1 MLQHDVNS
9 QIVSRILRIFFSVL
23 LTFGSY
29 MITNVWIWTHQIL
42 QFWSVHYAAYWQF
55 ICVSVNIYVISL
67 ILRIHS
73 TYPQY
78 ICANRN
84 ILNTSLVLKIFYILH
99 KQKLSEWKLISCS
112 FNLKIF
118 STFDKQ
124 NHLWTFKNF
133 FLSLPFKMFVTKPIC
148 LNVNMSGVSS
158 VLKTFF
164 PLHNK
169 KSSVWM

>member
-1 MLQHDVNS
+1 MWLKMCESEHCG
-9 QIVSRILRIFFSVL
+9 FFNFES
-23 LTFGSY
+23 
-29 MITNVWIWTHQIL
+29 I
-42 QFWSVHYAAYWQF
+42 HYAAYQQI
-55 ICVSVNIYVISL
+55 ICVSVNIFVIPL

-78 ICANRN
+78 IGANRN
-84 ILNTSLVLKIFYILH
+84 ILHTSLILKIFYILH
-99 KQKLSEWKLISCS
+99 KQKLSEWKLVSCS

-124 NHLWTFKNF
+124 NLCRHLKT
-133 FLSLPFKMFVTKPIC
+133 FLSLLLNIFLTKTIC

-164 PLHNK
+164 TLCNK
-169 KSSVWM
+169 KSCVWM